1 MKHKKFIF
9 ILINTLIALVLIELI
24 SYQVLYYRY
33 KDIHDKS
40 VVKYDKISILKDDIL
55 LTGFRPTEYRDKN
68 KPPIVVFGCSYVQGT
83 GLNDNQTVSRKLAD
97 YTNRTVYNRGK
108 SGLGIYYFY
117 YLLNNEKI
125 IKDLPKNPQYI
136 IWILI
141 PNHIPRMYRYRSVPF
156 MGLYN
161 LRSKIKNGQIVTDNI
176 SCKFLHSFFTSIVLE
191 EFIANR
197 RYENKSKTDFMF
209 IKLFK
214 ESDKL
219 IKKNFPNTKF
229 VVVSF
234 DLYNDIPK
242 DYYRR
247 LQLLKDEIPDIQ
259 IIDLNKEIPDIA
271 DKRYIGDDKVHPNEQ
286 AWDKIVPVLAKKLNL

>member
-9 ILINTLIALVLIELI
+9 ILINTLIALILIELL

-33 KDIHDKS
+33 KDNYGKQFIKYSKINILNDDK
-40 VVKYDKISILKDDIL
+40 L

-68 KPPIVVFGCSYVQGT
+68 KPPIFVFGCSYVQGT

-141 PNHIPRMYRYRSVPF
+141 PDHVPRMYRYRSVPL
-156 MGLYN
+156 GIYN
-161 LRSKIKNGQIVTDNI
+161 FRSKIKNGQIVTDNI

-191 EFIANR
+191 EFIAKY

-219 IKKNFPNTKF
+219 IKKNFPNTKL

-234 DLYNDIPK
+234 DLYNYIPA

-247 LQLLKDEIPDIQ
+247 LQLLKEEIPDIQ
-259 IIDLNKEIPDIA
+259 IIDINKEIPDIA

>member
-9 ILINTLIALVLIELI
+9 ILINTLIALILIELL

-33 KDIHDKS
+33 KDNYGKQFIKYSKINILNDDK
-40 VVKYDKISILKDDIL
+40 L

-68 KPPIVVFGCSYVQGT
+68 KPPIFVFGCSYVQGT

-141 PNHIPRMYRYRSVPF
+141 PDHVPRMYRYRSVPL
-156 MGLYN
+156 GIYN
-161 LRSKIKNGQIVTDNI
+161 FRSKIKNGQIVTDNI

-191 EFIANR
+191 EFIAKC

-219 IKKNFPNTKF
+219 IKKNFPNTKL

-234 DLYNDIPK
+234 DLYNYIPA

-247 LQLLKDEIPDIQ
+247 LQLLKEEIPDIQ
-259 IIDLNKEIPDIA
+259 IIDINKEIPDIA

>member
-9 ILINTLIALVLIELI
+9 IFINTFIALILIELL
-24 SYQVLYYRY
+24 SYQVLCYRY
-33 KDIHDKS
+33 KDDLGKQFIKYSKINILNDDK
-40 VVKYDKISILKDDIL
+40 L

-68 KPPIVVFGCSYVQGT
+68 KPPIFVFGCSYVQGT

-141 PNHIPRMYRYRSVPF
+141 PDHVPRMYRYRSVPL
-156 MGLYN
+156 GIYN
-161 LRSKIKNGQIVTDNI
+161 FRSKIKNGQIVTDNI

-191 EFIANR
+191 EFIAKR

-219 IKKNFPNTKF
+219 IKKNFPNTKL

-234 DLYNDIPK
+234 DLYNYIPA

-259 IIDLNKEIPDIA
+259 IIDINKEIPDIA

>member
-24 SYQVLYYRY
+24 SYQTLYYRY
-33 KDIHDKS
+33 KDNFGTQFIKYSKINILNDDK
-40 VVKYDKISILKDDIL
+40 L

-68 KPPIVVFGCSYVQGT
+68 KPPIFVFGCSYVQGT

-141 PNHIPRMYRYRSVPF
+141 PDHVPRMYRYRSAPF

-234 DLYNDIPK
+234 VLYNDIPK

-259 IIDLNKEIPDIA
+259 IIDINKEIPDIA